1 MKNTDSVTGVVS
13 LASVIMALEDAL
25 VQNKNNFTDI
35 DRRNDRS
42 SEVYVAVENKLR
54 ELKHRIMDL
63 PRKSHCHHS
72 AITYTACPTKS

>member
-1 MKNTDSVTGVVS
+1 MKNTDSVSGAVS
-13 LASVIMALEDAL
+13 LASVIMALEEAL
-25 VQNKNNFTDI
+25 VQNKNNFTDL

-63 PRKSHCHHS
+63 PRK
-72 AITYTACPTKS
+72 

>member
-1 MKNTDSVTGVVS
+1 MKKTESVTGVVS

-63 PRKSHCHHS
+63 PRK
-72 AITYTACPTKS
+72 

>member
-1 MKNTDSVTGVVS
+1 MKNVDSVSGVVS
-13 LASVIMALEDAL
+13 LASVIMALEEAL

-63 PRKSHCHHS
+63 PRK
-72 AITYTACPTKS
+72 

>member
-1 MKNTDSVTGVVS
+1 MKKTESVTGVVS
-13 LASVIMALEDAL
+13 LASVIMALEEAL
-25 VQNKNNFTDI
+25 VQNKNNFTDL

-63 PRKSHCHHS
+63 PRK
-72 AITYTACPTKS
+72 